1 MDVDKGREL
10 TGATQSTEERHHMD
24 PNTITLAQLGIFFM
38 EICAGIAAVG
48 TAITWV
54 LKALGVLR
62 APEKKQD
69 ELLKDHEARIKRLEE
84 KANSD
89 YENIQELQKEM
100 KILLAATLATVKHQ
114 LDGNDVQSLQKARE
128 NLEEYLI
135 NK

>member
-1 MDVDKGREL
+1 MDI
-10 TGATQSTEERHHMD
+10 T
-24 PNTITLAQLGIFFM
+24 TITLAQLGVFFL
-38 EICAGIAAVG
+38 EVCAGIAAVG
-48 TAITWV
+48 TAVTWI
-54 LKALGVLR
+54 LKALGFLR
-62 APEKKQD
+62 APERKQD

-114 LDGNDVQSLQKARE
+114 LDGNDTKSLEKARA

>member
-1 MDVDKGREL
+1 MDL
-10 TGATQSTEERHHMD
+10 
-24 PNTITLAQLGIFFM
+24 NTITLAQLGTFFLQV
-38 EICAGIAAVG
+38 CAGIAAVG
-48 TAITWV
+48 AALTWI
-54 LKALGVLR
+54 LKALGFLR
-62 APEKKQD
+62 APERKQD
-69 ELLKDHEARIKRLEE
+69 EMLKDHEARIKRLEE

-89 YENIQELQKEM
+89 FENIQELQKEM

>member
-1 MDVDKGREL
+1 
-10 TGATQSTEERHHMD
+10 MD
-24 PNTITLAQLGIFFM
+24 PNTITLAQLGVFFM
-38 EICAGIAAVG
+38 GICGGIAAVG
-48 TAITWV
+48 TALTWV
-54 LKALGVLR
+54 LKALGFLR

-69 ELLKDHEARIKRLEE
+69 ELLKDHESRIKRLEE

>member
-1 MDVDKGREL
+1 
-10 TGATQSTEERHHMD
+10 MD
-24 PNTITLAQLGIFFM
+24 PNTITLDQLGIFFM

-54 LKALGVLR
+54 LKALGFLR

-89 YENIQELQKEM
+89 YEAIQELQKEM

>member
-1 MDVDKGREL
+1 MDI
-10 TGATQSTEERHHMD
+10 T
-24 PNTITLAQLGIFFM
+24 TITLAQLGVFFL
-38 EICAGIAAVG
+38 EICAGISIVGGAV
-48 TAITWV
+48 TWA
-54 LKALGVLR
+54 LKALGFLR
-62 APEKKQD
+62 APERKQD
-69 ELLKDHEARIKRLEE
+69 ELLKDHEGRIKRLEE

-89 YENIQELQKEM
+89 FEAIQELQKEM

>member
-1 MDVDKGREL
+1 
-10 TGATQSTEERHHMD
+10 MD

-69 ELLKDHEARIKRLEE
+69 ELLKDHESRIKRLEE

-114 LDGNDVQSLQKARE
+114 LDGNDIKSLEKAKN

>member
-1 MDVDKGREL
+1 MEGHTGNIRRGHNMDL
-10 TGATQSTEERHHMD
+10 
-24 PNTITLAQLGIFFM
+24 NTITLAQLGIFFM

-48 TAITWV
+48 TAVTWI
-54 LKALGVLR
+54 LKALGFLR
-62 APEKKQD
+62 APERKQD

-84 KANSD
+84 KANND
-89 YENIQELQKEM
+89 FEAIQELQKEM

-114 LDGNDVQSLQKARE
+114 LDGNDIKSLEKAKN

>member
-1 MDVDKGREL
+1 MEGHTGNIRKGH
-10 TGATQSTEERHHMD
+10 QMD

-38 EICAGIAAVG
+38 SICGGIAVVG

-69 ELLKDHEARIKRLEE
+69 ELLKDHESRIKRLEE

>member
-1 MDVDKGREL
+1 
-10 TGATQSTEERHHMD
+10 MD

-48 TAITWV
+48 TALTWV

-62 APEKKQD
+62 APEKKRD
-69 ELLKDHEARIKRLEE
+69 ELLKDHEGRVKRLEE

-114 LDGNDVQSLQKARE
+114 LDGNDIKSLEKAKN